1 MTSPTRLITSIVT
14 ALVAVAATAVLA
26 QSDEADRIKESAKV
40 LDEIMQTGDKAV
52 PTSILGKAAG
62 IAVIPGTI
70 KGGFIVGGQH
80 GRGILS
86 GKNKAGAWSPPAFI
100 TLTGG
105 SVGLQIGGSATDI
118 ILVVQNERGLEN
130 LIRNEFKIGAGAAVA
145 GGPVGREASASTDA
159 QLKAEILSYSRS
171 SGAFAGVTL
180 EGSTI
185 KEDKD
190 ANGRY
195 YGTKFATR
203 EVVLDGKA
211 KAPDTAGVWFDALKK
226 YASAAPAATAK
237 PAGK

>member
-14 ALVAVAATAVLA
+14 AFVALAATAVLA
-26 QSDEADRIKESAKV
+26 QSDEADRVKESAKV
-40 LDEIMQTGDKAV
+40 LDEIMQSSDKSIPGA
-52 PTSILGKAAG
+52 ILGKAAG
-62 IAVIPGTI
+62 IAVIPGTV
-70 KGGFIVGGQH
+70 KGGFIIGGEH

-86 GKNKAGAWSPPAFI
+86 ARGQGGAWSPPAFI

-118 ILVVQNERGLEN
+118 ILVIQNERGLEN

-145 GGPVGREASASTDA
+145 GGPVGREASAATDA
-159 QLKAEILSYSRS
+159 QLRAEILSYSRS
-171 SGAFAGVTL
+171 RGAFAGATI
-180 EGSTI
+180 EGATI

-211 KAPDTAGVWFDALKK
+211 KAPATAGVWFEALKK